1 MVYLT
6 KWYSADT
13 LTVLLA
19 RPWNRDLLELPD
31 FSKPSDFAKFPDFA
45 DDTQSGDD
53 EYWDAPV
60 LDFGQAYIGI

>member
-31 FSKPSDFAKFPDFA
+31 FAKLPDFA